1 MGGLTGLTN
10 RTYGPSRA
18 DVMADLEEAL
28 LAGRLRPGDRLP
40 PERELAARYR
50 ISRPVIREVLR
61 ELVAKGLV
69 EVSPGRGAFVLRP
82 GLAQGAAPLEAQL
95 RRQGAT
101 VRDVTEARLML
112 ECEAAELAARRA
124 DSDDVLALE
133 RMLDQL
139 ERAETRVD
147 RIRRDLAFHMT
158 IASATHNPVIKTMLA
173 AIARLSVEVMVGNL
187 EDIETRR
194 TTDQYHREAVQAI
207 RARDPGSARRAIRS
221 HQTVAR
227 TVYGPDYDQ
236 GLDTVALRGLRALGY
251 SDLQSFMETV
261 FGSDQ
266 PSGAL
271 GLDISEP

>member
-1 MGGLTGLTN
+1 MTGFTT
-10 RTYGPSRA
+10 RTSGPSRA
-18 DVMADLEEAL
+18 DVTADLEEAL

-61 ELVAKGLV
+61 GLAAKGLV
-69 EVSPGRGAFVLRP
+69 EVSPGRGTFVLRP

-95 RRQGAT
+95 RRQGTT

-124 DSDDVLALE
+124 DSDDVFALE
-133 RMLDQL
+133 RMLDEL
-139 ERAETRVD
+139 EKAETRVD

-173 AIARLSVEVMVGNL
+173 AIARLSVEVMVGTL
-187 EDIETRR
+187 DDADTRR

-207 RARDPGSARRAIRS
+207 RLRDSGSARRAILS

-227 TVYGPDYDQ
+227 TVYGPEYDQ

-251 SDLQSFMETV
+251 SDIQSFMETV
-261 FGSDQ
+261 FGGDQ
-266 PSGAL
+266 YL
-271 GLDISEP
+271 GPTRLDISEP